1 MLRNI
6 MLLCRSGRLKSRKR
20 YFSRSSSLV
29 LEFSSIGKGGVSDSD
44 RIRRPDART
53 SMAPVARFSLTPPD
67 RASTFPVTAM
77 TNSLRSFSAFE
88 KLSAP
93 QSLSSKMICKIPLL
107 SLKSTKI
114 MPPLFLLFCTQ
125 PITVTCSPT
134 LAVPSSVHLWDRFS
148 PIIDSAII
156 SSISASGFPGTLCT
170 PLHFDF

>member
-1 MLRNI
+1 MPATTAASNSG
-6 MLLCRSGRLKSRKR
+6 LLLASRKA
-20 YFSRSSSLV
+20 V
-29 LEFSSIGKGGVSDSD
+29 H
-44 RIRRPDART
+44 RPAKPAMQNRT
-53 SMAPVARFSLTPPD
+53 RE
-67 RASTFPVTAM
+67 TFPVTAM

-93 QSLSSKMICKIPLL
+93 QSLSSKIICKIPLL

-148 PIIDSAII
+148 PIIDSAMI
-156 SSISASGFPGTLCT
+156 SSIPRVVSSTAPCPKTRVVAARV
-170 PLHFDF
+170 